1 MHIHF
6 TIDFIYWLTL
16 QAKKKVLAAALGF
29 GPGWRECGLPHPVP
43 IACVGCGA
51 CDSEL
56 LQIISKITKGMYVI
70 VTNISE
76 LSTFFKRQVIH
87 SDNRCIAEMHA
98 KFTLY

>member
-1 MHIHF
+1 MKHWIRGQAWGRDYVDTARSVLILALF
-6 TIDFIYWLTL
+6 LLL

-29 GPGWRECGLPHPVP
+29 GPGWQECGLPHPVP

-70 VTNISE
+70 VTNVSE
-76 LSTFFKRQVIH
+76 LSTFFKRQV
-87 SDNRCIAEMHA
+87 
-98 KFTLY
+98 K

>member
-1 MHIHF
+1 MYYVYA
-6 TIDFIYWLTL
+6 FIIIVSIYCFTL

-87 SDNRCIAEMHA
+87 SNSCIAEMHA
-98 KFTLY
+98 

>member
-1 MHIHF
+1 MRNMIADTS
-6 TIDFIYWLTL
+6 TIIINEAMFKREVSYV

-29 GPGWRECGLPHPVP
+29 GPGWQECGLPHPVP

-70 VTNISE
+70 VTNVSE
-76 LSTFFKRQVIH
+76 LSTFFKRQV
-87 SDNRCIAEMHA
+87 RV
-98 KFTLY
+98 

>member
-1 MHIHF
+1 MF
-6 TIDFIYWLTL
+6 KREVSYV

-29 GPGWRECGLPHPVP
+29 GPGWQECGLPHPVP

-70 VTNISE
+70 VTNVSE
-76 LSTFFKRQVIH
+76 LSTFFKRQV
-87 SDNRCIAEMHA
+87 RV
-98 KFTLY
+98 